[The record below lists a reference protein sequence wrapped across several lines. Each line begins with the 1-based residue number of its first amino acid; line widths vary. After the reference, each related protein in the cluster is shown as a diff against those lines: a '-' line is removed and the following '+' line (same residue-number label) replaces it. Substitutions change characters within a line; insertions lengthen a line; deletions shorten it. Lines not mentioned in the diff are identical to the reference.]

1 MIPETI
7 QKKEDIRYTHL
18 SDSDDSVIYY
28 TYLLIF
34 LAIEQ
39 VYTSN
44 NIHGMTPINVAN
56 IYTHISISVVP
67 QK

>member
-1 MIPETI
+1 MSLSRIY
-7 QKKEDIRYTHL
+7 KKNNIEPDNKHKTDAIRYTHL

-34 LAIEQ
+34 LAIDP

-44 NIHGMTPINVAN
+44 TIHGMTPINVAK
-56 IYTHISISVVP
+56 I
-67 QK
+67 